1 MAHAHESTIAGGPG
15 HDQPGGGH
23 ENDNVDVRAIFTF
36 CLGLLVTA
44 LIVNGMIWLLFQYF
58 ASRESMRLSPEYPL
72 AAGQETRV
80 PPEPRLQTNP
90 RGDLQELRAHEDA
103 VLGTYGWVDKGTGVV
118 RIPIDA
124 AMKLTLQRGLPAR
137 SGPGDAQK

>member
-1 MAHAHESTIAGGPG
+1 MAHAHDSTIASGPG
-15 HDQPGGGH
+15 HDQPEGSH
-23 ENDNVDVRAIFTF
+23 QDDNVDVRAIFTF

-44 LIVNGMIWLLFQYF
+44 ILVNGMIWLLFQYF
-58 ASRESMRLSPEYPL
+58 ASRESMRLSREYPL

-90 RGDLQELRAHEDA
+90 RADLQELRAHEDT
-103 VLGTYGWVDKGTGVV
+103 VLGTYGWVDKSTGVV

-124 AMKLTLQRGLPAR
+124 ALKLTLQRGLPAR